1 MPEPP
6 RYLQNLNSSQRQVAT
21 RPDGHL
27 LVVAGPGAG
36 KTRALTARI
45 GHLLVARQIPAREI
59 AAITFSRRAGAE
71 LRERVATMLAPG
83 AGAAVVSG
91 DANHEVTLPR
101 PAVWAGTFHAFG
113 ARILRAGGARAFG
126 RTRDFSIY
134 DDDDTERTVR
144 RILNALG
151 MRSGS
156 TQTRDTGNEPREP
169 SRTRSD
175 AVAATIRAIS
185 LIKRTARPHPNET
198 SATRDIDAIFA
209 AYEQELAQ
217 ANAFDFDDLVAL
229 SALALGADEDLLA
242 RVRARTRHLLVDEFQ
257 DTDPAQERL
266 IAQLNPPDLCVVADP
281 EQSIYAFRGTSP
293 LVVQRFLDTWH
304 PATIIRLEQNYRS
317 SRRIVAV
324 AQRLRDASPASAR
337 SDTQSAARG
346 ASTRNQPPRLRL
358 WTENDVGDQI
368 RLWTTNHPDRE
379 AALIVADIGRR
390 LREGCP
396 PSEIGVLTR
405 THAQMRPIE
414 AALLKVND
422 LPFIVVGGVAF
433 FGREEVRDVLAYLRV
448 ARTDDDAA
456 AFWRIVN
463 TPRRGLGPAMVIA
476 IGREMLTVDAP
487 TRNPVGALRRLTADG
502 RAPEGAYDLL
512 AIIDELRA
520 QLTAGS
526 RLPDLVRSA
535 IDLAKYQAH
544 LTLAHPDDARERGR
558 RLDTLAELASRH
570 SDLRL
575 FLDEVVLSTQVDGP
589 REDIGSV
596 RLSTVHA
603 AKGAEFDH
611 VYLPGCEHGV
621 FPLKYQPAQAD
632 SDELGAASVTAE
644 NPGSAHLAEERR
656 VFYVGITRARASLTL
671 SACTFRQNRRSAPS
685 RFLTEIGSGLLVR
698 CDPGTSHPVTIASAT
713 VRRTGE
719 TNPVQ
724 RSRNVTDVESA
735 E

>member
-6 RYLQNLNSSQRQVAT
+6 RYLRNLNSAQGQVAT
-21 RPDGHL
+21 RPDGRL
-27 LVVAGPGAG
+27 LVLAGPGAG

-59 AAITFSRRAGAE
+59 TAITFSRRAGAE
-71 LRERVATMLAPG
+71 LRERVAMMLAPAVRG
-83 AGAAVVSG
+83 AVQSADVP
-91 DANHEVTLPR
+91 EETLPR

-113 ARILRAGGARAFG
+113 ARILRAGGARSFG

-144 RILNALG
+144 RVLNSLG

-156 TQTRDTGNEPREP
+156 AQTGDAGNEAKDP

-175 AVAATIRAIS
+175 VVAATIRAIS
-185 LIKRTARPHPNET
+185 LIKRTARPHPDKA
-198 SATRDIDAIFA
+198 SASRDIDAIFA

-229 SALALGADEDLLA
+229 SALALGADHDLRA

-266 IAQLNPPDLCVVADP
+266 IAQLDPPDLCVVADP

-293 LVVQRFLDTWH
+293 QVVERFLDTWH
-304 PATIIRLEQNYRS
+304 PATVIRLEQNYRS
-317 SRRIVAV
+317 TRRIVAV
-324 AQRLRDASPASAR
+324 AQRLRDASPASTR
-337 SDTQSAARG
+337 PVVPSTTRG
-346 ASTRNQPPRLRL
+346 AATRNHAPRLRL
-358 WTENDVGDQI
+358 WTENEVGDQI
-368 RLWTTNHPDRE
+368 RVWTTNHPDRE
-379 AALIVADIGRR
+379 ATLIAADIETR
-390 LREGCP
+390 LRDGCP
-396 PSEIGVLTR
+396 PSEIAILTR
-405 THAQMRPIE
+405 THAQTRPIE
-414 AALLKVND
+414 AALLKGTD

-456 AFWRIVN
+456 AFWRIIN

-476 IGREMLTVDAP
+476 IGREMLTIDTSA
-487 TRNPVGALRRLTADG
+487 RNPVGALRRLTAEG

-520 QLTAGS
+520 QLASGY

-535 IDLAKYQAH
+535 IDLAKYRDH
-544 LTLAHPDDARERGR
+544 LTHTHPDDARERGR
-558 RLDTLAELASRH
+558 RLDLLVDLASRH

-621 FPLKYQPAQAD
+621 FPLKYQPAQTD
-632 SDELGAASVTAE
+632 GDQLGSGSENSDT
-644 NPGSAHLAEERR
+644 PGSAHLAEERR
-656 VFYVGITRARASLTL
+656 VFYVGTTRARASLTL
-671 SACTFRQNRRSAPS
+671 SACTFRQNRRAAPS
-685 RFLTEIGSGLLVR
+685 RFLTEIGSDLLVR
-698 CDPGTSHPVTIASAT
+698 CDPGTSIPVTSPSAT
-713 VRRTGE
+713 VRRIKE
-719 TNPVQ
+719 SHPVPRTQ
-724 RSRNVTDVESA
+724 TATDVESA

>member
-6 RYLQNLNSSQRQVAT
+6 RYLQNLSASQRQVAT

-27 LVVAGPGAG
+27 LVLAGPGAG

-59 AAITFSRRAGAE
+59 AAITFSRRAGGE

-83 AGAAVVSG
+83 AVGAIHSG
-91 DANHEVTLPR
+91 DATADMFPR

-113 ARILRAGGARAFG
+113 ARILRAGGARTFG

-144 RILNALG
+144 RVLTALG
-151 MRSGS
+151 MRGGS
-156 TQTRDTGNEPREP
+156 TKTRETAHEPAEP

-175 AVAATIRAIS
+175 VVAATMRAIS
-185 LIKRTARPHPNET
+185 LLKRTARPHPDET
-198 SATRDIDAIFA
+198 SAARDIDALFA

-229 SALALGADEDLLA
+229 SALALGADDDLRA

-266 IAQLNPPDLCVVADP
+266 IAHLNPPDLCVVADP

-293 LVVQRFLDTWH
+293 LVVDRFLDTWH

-317 SRRIVAV
+317 TRRIVAV
-324 AQRLRDASPASAR
+324 AQRLRDASPAAAR
-337 SDTQSAARG
+337 TDTQSMARG
-346 ASTRNQPPRLRL
+346 TATRNHPPRLRL

-368 RLWTTNHPDRE
+368 RFWTTNQPDRE
-379 AALIVADIGRR
+379 AALIVADIEKR

-396 PSEIGVLTR
+396 PSEIAVLTR

-414 AALLKVND
+414 AALLKVTD
-422 LPFIVVGGVAF
+422 LPFVVIGGVAF
-433 FGREEVRDVLAYLRV
+433 FGRKEVRDVLAYLRV

-463 TPRRGLGPAMVIA
+463 APRRGLGPAMVIA

-520 QLTAGS
+520 QLVSGS

-535 IDLAKYQAH
+535 IDLAKYRAH
-544 LTLAHPDDARERGR
+544 LTLTHPDDARERER
-558 RLDTLAELASRH
+558 RLDTLAEVASRH

-589 REDIGSV
+589 REDMGSV

-621 FPLKYQPAQAD
+621 FPLRYQAAQAD
-632 SDELGAASVTAE
+632 CDELGSAEVTSE
-644 NPGSAHLAEERR
+644 NPGLAHLAEERR
-656 VFYVGITRARASLTL
+656 VFYVGATRARASLTL
-671 SACTFRQNRRSAPS
+671 SACTFRQNRRASPS
-685 RFLTEIGSGLLVR
+685 RFLTEIGSDLLVR
-698 CDPGTSHPVTIASAT
+698 CDPGTSIPVTIPSAT
-713 VRRTGE
+713 VRRNSESHPATR
-719 TNPVQ
+719 T
-724 RSRNVTDVESA
+724 RTLTDVESA

>member
-6 RYLQNLNSSQRQVAT
+6 HYLHDLNSPQRQVAT

-27 LVVAGPGAG
+27 LVLAGPGAG

-45 GHLLVARQIPAREI
+45 GHLLVARNIPPREI
-59 AAITFSRRAGAE
+59 TAITFSRRAGAE
-71 LRERVATMLAPG
+71 LRERVATMLASGVGG
-83 AGAAVVSG
+83 AGHSG
-91 DANHEVTLPR
+91 DATEATEPR
-101 PAVWAGTFHAFG
+101 STVWAGTFHAFG

-144 RILNALG
+144 RVLNALG
-151 MRSGS
+151 IRSGS
-156 TQTRDTGNEPREP
+156 ARASDTGTKAEET

-175 AVAATIRAIS
+175 VITSTIRAIA
-185 LIKRTARPHPNET
+185 LLKRTAGTPHNN
-198 SATRDIDAIFA
+198 ATVSDELSAIFA

-217 ANAFDFDDLVAL
+217 ANAFDFEDLVSL
-229 SALALGADEDLLA
+229 SALALGADDNLLR

-266 IAQLNPPDLCVVADP
+266 IAQLNSPDLCVVADP
-281 EQSIYAFRGTSP
+281 DQSIYAFRGTSP
-293 LVVQRFLDTWH
+293 RVVERFLNTWR

-317 SRRIVAV
+317 TRRIVAV
-324 AQRLRDASPASAR
+324 AQRLRDASFASAR
-337 SDTQSAARG
+337 TEAASPATD

-358 WTENDVGDQI
+358 WTENESGDQI
-368 RLWTTNHPDRE
+368 RFWTTNHPDRE
-379 AALIVADIGRR
+379 AALIVADIETR
-390 LREGCP
+390 LREGSP
-396 PSEIGVLTR
+396 PSEIAILTR
-405 THAQMRPIE
+405 THAQLRPIE
-414 AALLKVND
+414 AALLKVTD
-422 LPFIVVGGVAF
+422 LPFFVVGGVAF

-448 ARTDDDAA
+448 ARTDDDDA
-456 AFWRIVN
+456 AFWRIIN

-512 AIIDELRA
+512 AVIDELRA
-520 QLTAGS
+520 QHTSGS
-526 RLPDLVRSA
+526 RLPELVRSA
-535 IDLAKYQAH
+535 IDLARYRAH
-544 LTLAHPDDARERGR
+544 LTLTHPHDARERGR
-558 RLDTLAELASRH
+558 RLETLAELASRH

-589 REDIGSV
+589 REEIGSI

-603 AKGAEFDH
+603 AKGTEFDH

-621 FPLKYQPAQAD
+621 FPLRYQQAD
-632 SDELGAASVTAE
+632 TDETGSASVPSE
-644 NPGSAHLAEERR
+644 NPGPAHLAEERR
-656 VFYVGITRARASLTL
+656 VFYVGTTRARASLTL
-671 SACTFRQNRRSAPS
+671 SACTFRQNRRTAPS
-685 RFLTEIGSGLLVR
+685 RFLTEIGADLLVR
-698 CDPGTSHPVTIASAT
+698 CDPGTSNPVTMSSAT
-713 VRRTGE
+713 VRRTSAS
-719 TNPVQ
+719 TPATRPQ
-724 RSRNVTDVESA
+724 RATDVELL